1 MCSKRGQQPAKNGHF
16 YRLAISSLK
25 WQASILLPPI
35 CSHHCLLY
43 STTNTIEKYERTQ
56 QGYARDHPKSLPKLS
71 TMIAL
76 SDRMEIGRWSEG
88 RPVFKKDGDS
98 PRFLRTQWEI
108 SSSTKET
115 SAWVKSGKAT
125 NSPTSAKA
133 GASARRGVTRWR
145 YFDLGWK
152 EGDISV
158 SCV

>member
-1 MCSKRGQQPAKNGHF
+1 MGTLQKGG
-16 YRLAISSLK
+16 
-25 WQASILLPPI
+25 
-35 CSHHCLLY
+35 
-43 STTNTIEKYERTQ
+43 
-56 QGYARDHPKSLPKLS
+56 HPKSLPKLS

-88 RPVFKKDGDS
+88 RPVFKKVDGDS
-98 PRFLRTQWEI
+98 PRFLLVPEGRTQWEI

-125 NSPTSAKA
+125 NSPTSTKA
-133 GASARRGVTRWR
+133 GASMRRGVTRWR

>member
-1 MCSKRGQQPAKNGHF
+1 MGTLQKGG
-16 YRLAISSLK
+16 
-25 WQASILLPPI
+25 
-35 CSHHCLLY
+35 
-43 STTNTIEKYERTQ
+43 
-56 QGYARDHPKSLPKLS
+56 HPKSLPKLS

-88 RPVFKKDGDS
+88 RPVFKKVDGDS
-98 PRFLRTQWEI
+98 PRFLLVPEGRTQWEI
-108 SSSTKET
+108 TSSTKET